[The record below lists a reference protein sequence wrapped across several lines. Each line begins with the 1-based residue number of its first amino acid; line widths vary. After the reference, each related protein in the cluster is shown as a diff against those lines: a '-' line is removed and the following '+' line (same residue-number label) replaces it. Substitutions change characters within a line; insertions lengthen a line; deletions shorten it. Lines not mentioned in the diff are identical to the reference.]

1 MMSRRRHVP
10 PGQGFGKFV
19 WVPYS
24 TRPLP
29 PPESS
34 FGSMRTGVA
43 NRAEATSVR
52 RPETFFHQAVFF
64 VPPGQ

>member
-1 MMSRRRHVP
+1 MTSRSRQVP
-10 PGQGFGKFV
+10 PGQGLGKFV
-19 WVPYS
+19 WGPYS
-24 TRPLP
+24 TSPLP

-34 FGSMRTGVA
+34 FLSIRTGVA

-52 RPETFFHQAVFF
+52 RPEMFFHQAVFF